1 MCFWLLCQTV
11 WFLVFLIITSFQS
24 SSVFIFFSTLYQMP
38 SLSLVYITNHHVIL
52 ITLLHPADLWQ
63 SARNPYSA
71 VTDVQVV
78 RFTSCWC
85 FLVEL
90 KGLYEPVG
98 RPLMCPQTGLWT
110 KCQWRVCCHKLNRY
124 VGCRWK
130 TKLAH
135 PRVGTLANTNDSSTP
150 TQKCVASPNL
160 RLDGWLLPKSGK
172 KML

>member
-1 MCFWLLCQTV
+1 MCFWPLCETV

-24 SSVFIFFSTLYQMP
+24 SSVFIFFSTLHQMP

-98 RPLMCPQTGLWT
+98 RSLTCPRTGLWT
-110 KCQWRVCCHKLNRY
+110 NCQYKLYRF
-124 VGCRWK
+124 VGCCWR
-130 TKLAH
+130 TKLGH
-135 PRVGTLANTNDSSTP
+135 YIVSTLANTTDSSTP
-150 TQKCVASPNL
+150 KNVLQVPI
-160 RLDGWLLPKSGK
+160 SG
-172 KML
+172 